1 MKETSRKST
10 ILGFAF
16 ILIYKLTSSLNRWIR
31 LFLSDSGPLILLNQ
45 HRQSSLYRPQ
55 LKMIDR
61 MELFG
66 FDVRRVMDIMELNNY
81 VPTVDKDV
89 DFWVLKYLSCK
100 LMNYTE
106 GTCSVLLHVVK

>member
-1 MKETSRKST
+1 MKSRE
-10 ILGFAF
+10 
-16 ILIYKLTSSLNRWIR
+16 Y
-31 LFLSDSGPLILLNQ
+31 SDEIANAESMFCVNE
-45 HRQSSLYRPQ
+45 

-66 FDVRRVMDIMELNNY
+66 FDVRRVMDIMELNKY

-106 GTCSVLLHVVK
+106 GTCSVLLHVVKQ